1 MVIRLQRQGGSR
13 QMNMLVVKV
22 GMIAEGD
29 ENGSGNRK
37 GSSPRSGL
45 LNARKLMKN
54 EFIML
59 DSRCC
64 C

>member
-1 MVIRLQRQGGSR
+1 
-13 QMNMLVVKV
+13 MNMLVVKV

-37 GSSPRSGL
+37 GSSLRSGL
-45 LNARKLMKN
+45 LNARRLMKN

>member
-1 MVIRLQRQGGSR
+1 
-13 QMNMLVVKV
+13 MNMLVVKV

-29 ENGSGNRK
+29 ENWSGNRK
-37 GSSPRSGL
+37 GSSPRSRL
-45 LNARKLMKN
+45 LNARRLIN
-54 EFIML
+54 GEFIML